1 MAHNLRQIYFSSTF
15 CDSKGT
21 CVAWVQGLGKQG
33 SSISLHGLLA
43 VYFKNWLLPLS
54 WVSLRMWHPV
64 AERKR
69 IFHGIMTPFSGPPLP
84 FSISFSQTPPVEGHL
99 QSRQVILTQVPIPVR
114 LTKRRGIV
122 LKFYQNCIYC
132 MQEESFNQAEMIS
145 VDAARLQGPTVQVV
159 GPIHHLFSYCV
170 SP

>member
-1 MAHNLRQIYFSSTF
+1 MSAGFGETRRLHPSPWAASSVLQELVIAFELSEPQDVTSSCREEEDFSWHHDPFLKTSTTLF
-15 CDSKGT
+15 
-21 CVAWVQGLGKQG
+21 
-33 SSISLHGLLA
+33 H
-43 VYFKNWLLPLS
+43 FLLPNS
-54 WVSLRMWHPV
+54 S
-64 AERKR
+64 
-69 IFHGIMTPFSGPPLP
+69 SG
-84 FSISFSQTPPVEGHL
+84 SYAHL

-145 VDAARLQGPTVQVV
+145 VGAARLQGPTVQVV